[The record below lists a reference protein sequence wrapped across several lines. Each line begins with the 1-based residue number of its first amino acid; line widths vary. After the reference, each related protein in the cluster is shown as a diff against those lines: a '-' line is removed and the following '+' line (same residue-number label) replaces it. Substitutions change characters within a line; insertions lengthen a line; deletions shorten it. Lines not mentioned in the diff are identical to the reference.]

1 MEEDQMAKYY
11 EVQLTKPMIATVYAS
26 DYFPRK
32 MRYKKDAV
40 KLVARV
46 REMGGD
52 AKAVRS

>member
-1 MEEDQMAKYY
+1 MAKYY
-11 EVQLTKPMIATVYAS
+11 EVQLTKPMTATVYAS
-26 DYFPRK
+26 DYLPRK